1 MIDLKHPCSRSLGLA
16 ALLAAAAGIC
26 PAQTTYPGTLEQFK
40 AETIRR
46 TGIAQYP
53 MTGYTVEDVRGA
65 LENLKAKTD
74 DGWAGAFMPVGDRY
88 LAKAKQEESSN
99 KAAAMNDYAIAYR
112 YYVLARWPTPISPL
126 KKQAYRKSLDTFF
139 AWDKLT
145 DLPTQII
152 RTTFEG
158 KEVVG
163 LLRMPKSNSPA
174 PLLVQLGGLDGY
186 KENGGM
192 EGSLRYARMGVAVLS
207 LDSPGTSQAVK
218 VSAQAWQSI
227 VKIMDQV
234 TTRPDI
240 DKNRVV
246 LHGGSWGSYWSD
258 LIAHAAPERFKG
270 AVVHGAPV
278 DHSFAASH
286 IEEVVKAGEY
296 FFDWIPALMDAYD
309 GVTTLDQLKAK
320 FPELSLKKLGYLD
333 KPTPPMLVL
342 NGAKDSLFPIDDLFL
357 LLNSGT
363 AKDAWVNPKGIHM
376 GREAGVWENA
386 RIADEVVTPWVLRH
400 LGMPPLPA
408 AQPVSARK

>member
-240 DKNRVV
+240 D
-246 LHGGSWGSYWSD
+246 
-258 LIAHAAPERFKG
+258 
-270 AVVHGAPV
+270 
-278 DHSFAASH
+278 
-286 IEEVVKAGEY
+286 
-296 FFDWIPALMDAYD
+296 
-309 GVTTLDQLKAK
+309 
-320 FPELSLKKLGYLD
+320 
-333 KPTPPMLVL
+333 
-342 NGAKDSLFPIDDLFL
+342 
-357 LLNSGT
+357 
-363 AKDAWVNPKGIHM
+363 
-376 GREAGVWENA
+376 
-386 RIADEVVTPWVLRH
+386 
-400 LGMPPLPA
+400 
-408 AQPVSARK
+408 